1 MHLHPKLYAFV
12 AIEELEQINKEFIMK
27 YYAIYNSKNE
37 TLSKA
42 QVKCLNVDCINVE
55 VSKEIYNNI
64 DRYIYRDNKIVEN
77 PCYEKIQ
84 LEIKKQ
90 ELILLNDIER
100 DKKLEEGVVYNNIL
114 FDSDT
119 DQKINLLAMY
129 NTMNDEDTILWYG
142 LDNQP
147 LLCAKSD
154 LLEIGKLI
162 TDLHKFCW
170 NNNAFIKEQ
179 IDKAKTIE
187 ELEEISVK
195 Y

>member
-1 MHLHPKLYAFV
+1 
-12 AIEELEQINKEFIMK
+12 MK
-27 YYAIYNSKNE
+27 YYAIYNKSNE
-37 TLSKA
+37 TLTKA
-42 QVKCLNVDCINVE
+42 QVKCLNDDCVNIE
-55 VSKEIYNNI
+55 VSKDIYDNL
-64 DRYIYRDNKIVEN
+64 DRYIYQDGKIVEN
-77 PCYEKIQ
+77 PNYEKII
-84 LEIKKQ
+84 LELKKQ
-90 ELILLNDIER
+90 ELIKLNDINR

-129 NTMNDEDTILWYG
+129 NTMSDDDTILWFG

-154 LLEIGKLI
+154 LLEIGNLI

-179 IDKAKTIE
+179 IDKAKTIK

>member
-1 MHLHPKLYAFV
+1 MKYFVHIKNNMIIGKGQCKFLNKNILNIDVPKEVYDN
-12 AIEELEQINKEFIMK
+12 IEQYIYEDNKVVLNSNYEQI
-27 YYAIYNSKNE
+27 
-37 TLSKA
+37 
-42 QVKCLNVDCINVE
+42 
-55 VSKEIYNNI
+55 
-64 DRYIYRDNKIVEN
+64 R
-77 PCYEKIQ
+77 
-84 LEIKKQ
+84 LELKKQ
-90 ELILLNDIER
+90 ELIKLNDIER

-129 NTMNDEDTILWYG
+129 NTMSDDDTILWYG

>member
-1 MHLHPKLYAFV
+1 
-12 AIEELEQINKEFIMK
+12 MK
-27 YYAIYNSKNE
+27 YYAIYNKSNE
-37 TLSKA
+37 TLTKA
-42 QVKCLNVDCINVE
+42 QVKCLNDDCVNIE
-55 VSKEIYNNI
+55 VSKDIYDNL
-64 DRYIYRDNKIVEN
+64 DRYIYQDGKIVEN
-77 PCYEKIQ
+77 PNYEKII
-84 LEIKKQ
+84 LELKKQ
-90 ELILLNDIER
+90 ELIKLNDINR

-129 NTMNDEDTILWYG
+129 NTMSDDDTILWYG
-142 LDNQP
+142 LDNKP

-154 LLEIGKLI
+154 LLEIGNLI

-179 IDKAKTIE
+179 IDKANTIK

>member
-1 MHLHPKLYAFV
+1 
-12 AIEELEQINKEFIMK
+12 MK
-27 YYAIYNSKNE
+27 YYAIYNKSNE
-37 TLSKA
+37 TLTKA
-42 QVKCLNVDCINVE
+42 QVKCLNDDCVNIE
-55 VSKEIYNNI
+55 VSKDIYDNL
-64 DRYIYRDNKIVEN
+64 DRYIYQDGKIVEN
-77 PCYEKIQ
+77 PNYEKII
-84 LEIKKQ
+84 LELKKQ
-90 ELILLNDIER
+90 ELIKLNDINR

-129 NTMNDEDTILWYG
+129 NTMSDDDTILWYG

-154 LLEIGKLI
+154 LLEIGNLI

-179 IDKAKTIE
+179 IDKAKTIK

>member
-1 MHLHPKLYAFV
+1 MRYFVHVKDDEIIGKGQCAFLNQDILN
-12 AIEELEQINKEFIMK
+12 IEVTKDVYDNIEQYIYEKDKIVLNSNYEQI
-27 YYAIYNSKNE
+27 
-37 TLSKA
+37 
-42 QVKCLNVDCINVE
+42 
-55 VSKEIYNNI
+55 
-64 DRYIYRDNKIVEN
+64 KIE
-77 PCYEKIQ
+77 
-84 LEIKKQ
+84 LKKQ
-90 ELILLNDIER
+90 ELIKLNDINR

-129 NTMNDEDTILWYG
+129 NTMSDDDTILWYG
-142 LDNQP
+142 LDNKP

-154 LLEIGKLI
+154 LLEIGNLI

-179 IDKAKTIE
+179 IDKAKTIK

>member
-1 MHLHPKLYAFV
+1 
-12 AIEELEQINKEFIMK
+12 MK
-27 YYAIYNSKNE
+27 YYAIYNKSNE
-37 TLSKA
+37 TLTKA
-42 QVKCLNVDCINVE
+42 QVKCLNDDCVNIE
-55 VSKEIYNNI
+55 VSKDIYDNL
-64 DRYIYRDNKIVEN
+64 DRYIYQDGKIVEN
-77 PCYEKIQ
+77 PNYEKII
-84 LEIKKQ
+84 LELKKQ
-90 ELILLNDIER
+90 ELIKLNDINR

-129 NTMNDEDTILWYG
+129 NTMSDDDTILWYG

-154 LLEIGKLI
+154 LLEIGNLI

-179 IDKAKTIE
+179 IDKANTIK